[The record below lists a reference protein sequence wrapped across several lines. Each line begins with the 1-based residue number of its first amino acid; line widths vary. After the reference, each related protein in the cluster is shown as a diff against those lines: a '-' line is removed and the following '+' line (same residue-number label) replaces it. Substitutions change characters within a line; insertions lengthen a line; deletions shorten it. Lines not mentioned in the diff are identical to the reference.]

1 MCSEYTDKMSAQLHT
16 IVRYVH
22 LELKLLISNTFS
34 TSRFLHTPI
43 CLYSYVPDRF
53 FVANEVDWTKYC
65 KGLLLDNGCTSA
77 IIGGKKAVVPMSGLP
92 DGKDGAIVYEVSCVF
107 S

>member
-1 MCSEYTDKMSAQLHT
+1 MSVHVCNNYTLL
-16 IVRYVH
+16 YVH
-22 LELKLLISNTFS
+22 LKLKLLISTTFS
-34 TSRFLHTPI
+34 ISRAYLLFSIRPFP
-43 CLYSYVPDRF
+43 LYSYVPDRF

-77 IIGGKKAVVPMSGLP
+77 IVGGKKAVVPMSGLP

>member
-1 MCSEYTDKMSAQLHT
+1 MSVLSATTTHYCMFIFNSNFLSLLHFP
-16 IVRYVH
+16 YLAH
-22 LELKLLISNTFS
+22 ISSFS
-34 TSRFLHTPI
+34 IRPFP
-43 CLYSYVPDRF
+43 LYSYVPDRF

-77 IIGGKKAVVPMSGLP
+77 LIGGKKAVVPMSGLP